1 MVDLVKKNGQFITF
15 VQSGEREDF
24 TTTIEN
30 LVNDNEILH
39 LTIFDKERFTN
50 ENLPSLP
57 SVKIE
62 TNNAFLLKTKNSLMN
77 LVLLQVNQNK
87 R

>member
-1 MVDLVKKNGQFITF
+1 MIMKF
-15 VQSGEREDF
+15 
-24 TTTIEN
+24 
-30 LVNDNEILH
+30 LH

-62 TNNAFLLKTKNSLMN
+62 TNNAFFVKDKKFFNEFSPSSSQSKQKVSN
-77 LVLLQVNQNK
+77 VV
-87 R
+87 